1 MPIKKS
7 ELYSS
12 LWASCDELR
21 GGMDAPQ
28 YKDYVLVLLFVKYVS
43 DKAVSQKGY
52 LLNGIPAMSK
62 YAESATINPIEF
74 ERFGSPR
81 SLNSNSVAFDE
92 IRAARV
98 PSYLQAGGLPAISR
112 WLSEAQATPPERS
125 DETQCSP
132 KGCQRETGVRT
143 GFRGGQ
149 MRGGL
154 RSLRDRGACA
164 GSGGFG
170 SLNPRLM
177 ARIPAGCLP
186 TPAWIS
192 GELGEYH
199 VRSGSTKQE
208 LKGATLDRFLLRK

>member
-112 WLSEAQATPPERS
+112 WLSEARAIPPERR
-125 DETQCSP
+125 DETQCIP
-132 KGCQRETGVRT
+132 KGCQREMVVRT

-149 MRGGL
+149 MRAGL
-154 RSLRDRGACA
+154 RSLRDRGVCGRRFRGGRRPQPPANGSHPCGMLSDCDGVRTAYLNWWACRMRDEV
-164 GSGGFG
+164 
-170 SLNPRLM
+170 N
-177 ARIPAGCLP
+177 
-186 TPAWIS
+186 IS
-192 GELGEYH
+192 CADPDSPIH
-199 VRSGSTKQE
+199 
-208 LKGATLDRFLLRK
+208 A